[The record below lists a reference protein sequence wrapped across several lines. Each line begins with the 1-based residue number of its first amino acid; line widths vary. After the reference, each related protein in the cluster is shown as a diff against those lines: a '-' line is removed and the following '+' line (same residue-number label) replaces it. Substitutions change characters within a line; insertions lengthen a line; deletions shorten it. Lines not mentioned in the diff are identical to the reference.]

1 MNILNDEW
9 QDYKLLY
16 TELLKRYN
24 NLSNECNS
32 LQEDYY
38 SRCNNVNYLVDSLE
52 ASEKKFKDK
61 CYDYYSLNKLFKAK
75 CDDYDSLN
83 KSYKNKCIEYDSL
96 QKSYTSKCIECSNMN
111 KYYWGKCKEYDS
123 LSEDHRILKLS
134 CDNLSNK
141 YGRAILVIF
150 VLLFVVFP
158 IGAALSYIK

>member
-1 MNILNDEW
+1 
-9 QDYKLLY
+9 
-16 TELLKRYN
+16 
-24 NLSNECNS
+24 
-32 LQEDYY
+32 
-38 SRCNNVNYLVDSLE
+38 
-52 ASEKKFKDK
+52 
-61 CYDYYSLNKLFKAK
+61 
-75 CDDYDSLN
+75 
-83 KSYKNKCIEYDSL
+83 
-96 QKSYTSKCIECSNMN
+96 MN